1 VKVKKSMS
9 SLDLYSW
16 LKWCRD
22 RILNCY
28 IDNIYMPKGNLI
40 ILKLKCKSQSF
51 NLVIEASRRIHLTK
65 YTFKTTETEQYKIP
79 LFCTILRRKIRD
91 KKILNIYQYD
101 FERVVIVE
109 IGRVEPEY
117 KLIAEILPRG
127 VIVLTDRDNTIIYAS
142 EFREMKDRSI
152 KVKEKYT
159 LPPRIGIDIT
169 SLSPKE
175 ITCKVKEYAKST
187 IVRGLVRAL
196 GIPGELAEEI
206 CYRAGIDKNRRVET
220 LNTQELNS
228 IVKALSDILSEVNHG
243 KGYIVYDG
251 DTPITVTPYKPVATH
266 GRIVEY
272 QLFNDA
278 LDEYFTYYMR
288 LEEELSAREKVEEEI
303 ARLETSLRKQC
314 ELIEKYRRESEKYKR
329 IADKLMMN
337 LHILS
342 EFLKCIRSQSENW
355 YKAIDKCKSILNETV
370 TIKSINPSKGLIKVT
385 VNGDNV
391 DLDVR
396 LSAYDN
402 ISKLYSLAKEFKVK
416 AERAKEALS
425 RLEEKIRELKSR
437 MELETV
443 KARVAIKR
451 REWYEKYHWLI
462 TPSGFLVIAGR
473 DQSQNESLV
482 RKHLK
487 DDDIFLHA
495 DIHGAPATILK
506 VEGSKP
512 SSRDIE
518 EAALLAA
525 VYSKAWKLGL
535 HVVDV
540 FWVYGKQVSKSPPSG
555 EYLPKGAFMVYGKKN
570 YIRNVALKLALGI
583 EIYDN
588 SYRVIVG
595 SEDTVKSKTKYYTI
609 LIPGDEDPY
618 TVARKVKEKL
628 LSKCSEREKYIIES
642 VDLNEIA
649 MRIPGKSRI
658 VE

>member
-1 VKVKKSMS
+1 MKVKKSMS
-9 SLDLYSW
+9 NLDVYSW
-16 LKWCRD
+16 LKTFKD

-40 ILKLKCKSQSF
+40 ILKLKCKSQNL
-51 NLVIEASRRIHLTK
+51 NLVIEAGKRIHITK
-65 YTFKTTETEQYKIP
+65 YTFKTAETGQYKIP

-91 KKILNIYQYD
+91 KKILNMYQYD
-101 FERVVIVE
+101 FERIVIVE
-109 IGRVEPEY
+109 IGKVKPEY

-142 EFREMKDRSI
+142 EFKEMKDRSI
-152 KVKEKYT
+152 KVKERYT
-159 LPPRIGIDIT
+159 LPPRAGVDIT

-175 ITCKVKEYAKST
+175 ITCKVKEYTKST
-187 IVRGLVRAL
+187 IIRGLVRAL

-206 CYRAGIDKNRRVET
+206 CCRAGIDKNRSVKT
-220 LNTQELNS
+220 LNTQEFNS
-228 IVKALSDILSEVNHG
+228 IVKALTDILSEVGYG

-251 DTPITVTPYKPVATH
+251 NTPITVTPYKPVAIR

-288 LEEELSAREKVEEEI
+288 LEEELLAKEKVEEEI
-303 ARLETSLRKQC
+303 TRLETSLRKQC

-329 IADKLMMN
+329 IADKLMVN
-337 LHILS
+337 LHVLS
-342 EFLKCIRSQSENW
+342 EFLKCIKSQSEDW
-355 YKAIDKCKSILNETV
+355 YKAVDKCKSVLGETV
-370 TIKSINPSKGLIKVT
+370 TVKSINPSRGLITVT
-385 VNGDNV
+385 VNGDNI
-391 DLDVR
+391 DLDIR

-402 ISKLYSLAKEFKVK
+402 ISKLYNLAKEFKAK

-425 RLEEKIRELKSR
+425 RLEEKIKELKSR
-437 MELETV
+437 MELVAV
-443 KARVAIKR
+443 KAKMAIR
-451 REWYEKYHWLI
+451 RKEWYEKYHWLI

-487 DDDIFLHA
+487 DNDIFLHA

-506 VEGSKP
+506 VEKGKP

-535 HVVDV
+535 HVIDV
-540 FWVYGKQVSKSPPSG
+540 FWVYGKQVSKSPPPG
-555 EYLPKGAFMVYGKKN
+555 EYLPKGAFMIYGKKN
-570 YIRNVALKLALGI
+570 YIKHVTLKLALGI
-583 EIYDN
+583 EIHNN

-595 SEDTVKSKTKYYTI
+595 SENTVKSKTKYYII
-609 LIPGDEDPY
+609 LVPGDEDPH
-618 TVARKVKEKL
+618 TVARKVKEQL
-628 LSKCSEREKYIIES
+628 LSKCSEKEKYIIES
-642 VDLNEIA
+642 VDLDEITL
-649 MRIPGKSRI
+649 RIPGKSKI
-658 VE
+658 VK